1 MAAPVPLRRALAWVA
16 ASALVAGCGPTF
28 KRLRQELEQGAP
40 GACVA
45 GVPFVRQDRDRCGP
59 AALAS
64 LAAFHKLALT
74 QDEIAREIFLPS
86 IGGTL
91 TVDMQDCM
99 HRHGL
104 WCHSGSGG
112 AGDVRA
118 WLDRGLP
125 VVALLRLGAL
135 HGHRLHYV
143 VATGYHAGRGYFIA
157 HLGYLPNRPIAFDTF
172 ERQLRGAGGWL
183 LVACP
188 PERVD
193 WPLSAEGH
201 NDLGLLFERAGKL
214 GRARAEYARAAA
226 AKPDAPLFHF
236 NLGNA
241 LVKSGER
248 AEAERAYREAIR
260 LRPAYADA
268 HNNLANLLLDL
279 GRRHE
284 AHKAALR
291 AIQVDGARI
300 GYYRDTLG
308 RALLA
313 LESYPAATAAF
324 RQAIE
329 DAGKDA
335 TLAAEARLGLIE
347 ALAACGERSEALAE
361 KSRLLAMTDDPA
373 LRRKADELVR

>member
-1 MAAPVPLRRALAWVA
+1 MGVSAPLRRVLAWAVA
-16 ASALVAGCGPTF
+16 CVLVTGCGPTF
-28 KRLRQELEQGAP
+28 KRLRQELGQGAP
-40 GACVA
+40 GVYVA

-64 LAAFHKLALT
+64 LAAFHKLPLT
-74 QDEIAREIFLPS
+74 QDEIAGEIFLPS

-91 TVDMQDCM
+91 TVDMQDCVR
-99 HRHGL
+99 RHGL
-104 WCHSGSGG
+104 WCYSGSGG
-112 AGDVRA
+112 AQDVRT

-135 HGHRLHYV
+135 QGHRLHYV
-143 VATGYHAGRGYFIA
+143 VVTGYHAGRGYFIA
-157 HLGYLPNRPIAFDTF
+157 HVGYLSNRPIAFDTF
-172 ERQLRGAGGWL
+172 EQQLKSAGGWL

-201 NDLGLLFERAGKL
+201 NDLGLLFERADKL
-214 GRARAEYARAAA
+214 DRARAEYGRAAA
-226 AKPDAPLFHF
+226 AKPDSPLFHF
-236 NLGNA
+236 NLGNVLA
-241 LVKSGER
+241 RLGER
-248 AEAERAYREAIR
+248 VEAEAAYREAIR

-313 LESYPAATAAF
+313 LESYPAAASAF

-329 DAGKDA
+329 EAGKDA
-335 TLAAEARLGLIE
+335 ALAAEARLGLIE
-347 ALAACGERSEALAE
+347 ALAACGERSQALAE
-361 KSRLLAMTDDPA
+361 KDRLLAMTDDPA
-373 LRRKADELVR
+373 LRRKADQLVK